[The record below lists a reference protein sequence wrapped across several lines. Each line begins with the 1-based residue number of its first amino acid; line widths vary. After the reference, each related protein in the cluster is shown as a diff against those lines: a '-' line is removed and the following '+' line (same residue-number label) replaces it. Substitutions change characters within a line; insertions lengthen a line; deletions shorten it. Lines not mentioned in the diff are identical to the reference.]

1 MSNPKVYAPEFT
13 PRWGS
18 REGEAEADVRVW
30 VKTNIAKITS
40 GTFDTFVMFRN

>member
-18 REGEAEADVRVW
+18 REGEAEADVRVQSMGED
-30 VKTNIAKITS
+30 KHSKN
-40 GTFDTFVMFRN
+40 N